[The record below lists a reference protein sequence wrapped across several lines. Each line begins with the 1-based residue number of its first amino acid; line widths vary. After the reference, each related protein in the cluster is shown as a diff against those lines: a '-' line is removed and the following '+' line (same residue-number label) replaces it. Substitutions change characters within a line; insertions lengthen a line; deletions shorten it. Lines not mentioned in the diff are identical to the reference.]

1 MRRLGSAG
9 LSYTQVFLLVIG
21 FGVASGL
28 IFLFGMWV
36 GRDLAERRLASEERV
51 VRQPVPIQPTAAQEE
66 AKEQDVDR
74 AFYERLKDKAV
85 QRLQETVV
93 IGTPATVAPVNVGQV
108 ATMPPSTPTPRSTPR
123 VTLSLTVLS
132 PRPTSTTRPRPTPP
146 PVAAGG
152 SDEWADAGWTVQ
164 VTATTDAEQAREL
177 ARRLRAKGYDAYT
190 LQAPT
195 RGQATWY
202 RVRVGRFS
210 SRDRALEMEEHLKTD
225 EKLSESYVTPQ

>member
-9 LSYTQVFLLVIG
+9 LTYTQVFLLVIG

-36 GRDLAERRLASEERV
+36 GRDIAYRQLAREERI
-51 VRQPVPIQPTAAQEE
+51 VRQPVPVQPTPQEE

-85 QRLQETVV
+85 QRLQDGVV
-93 IGTPATVAPVNVGQV
+93 PTPAGVNLGQLTISPT
-108 ATMPPSTPTPRSTPR
+108 ATRPLPPTAERPTPRPSEHQA
-123 VTLSLTVLS
+123 
-132 PRPTSTTRPRPTPP
+132 PRPTATVRPHPTPLETG
-146 PVAAGG
+146 A
-152 SDEWADAGWTVQ
+152 DEWADAGWTVQ
-164 VTATTDAEQAREL
+164 VKATTDPEQAREL

-190 LQAPT
+190 LQAPA

-202 RVRVGRFS
+202 RVRVGRFA
-210 SRDRALEMEEHLKTD
+210 SRARAREMEERLKTD
-225 EKLSESYVTPQ
+225 EKLLDAYTAPQ